1 MFGDSAE
8 TPTTTLQLF
17 EPDAHAVYTLEQ
29 AARLT
34 QLPRRLIAVYF
45 KHGLVSP
52 VMDPACSGWYFNDE
66 AIRILRRIDYLR
78 TTCGCTNYTVYR
90 CFLPKWRTLSRSGGE
105 AASCYERAKHRFL
118 RPNRLQGAVD
128 VGVSR
133 PVEADVTV
141 ADLNEGEVGGPGL
154 VVGSAE

>member
-1 MFGDSAE
+1 MKMFGNSVE

-17 EPDAHAVYTLEQ
+17 EPDARAVYTLEQ

-52 VMDPACSGWYFNDE
+52 VTDPACGGWYFNDE

-78 TTCGCTNYTVYR
+78 SSCGLNLAGIKLMMDLAREVEQLR
-90 CFLPKWRTLSRSGGE
+90 EELN
-105 AASCYERAKHRFL
+105 FL
-118 RPNRLQGAVD
+118 RR
-128 VGVSR
+128 R
-133 PVEADVTV
+133 
-141 ADLNEGEVGGPGL
+141 
-154 VVGSAE
+154 